1 MIGIAYLNAYFV
13 LCHTDKLIYTKTTS
27 LVHAVIKWWSISTK
41 CLYVLGCLC

>member
-1 MIGIAYLNAYFV
+1 MIGIDYLNAYFV

-27 LVHAVIKWWSISTK
+27 LVHAVIKWYSIFTK